1 MSACQHVSSRSAR
14 ETRKPLD
21 PAHHNARAPVVSAA
35 IGVLRC
41 AVHSLRPFLLG
52 RGVRLDGRER
62 MLAARLLVRSL
73 SAMQVADGEIVKA
86 PPPRFFLERVG
97 LG

>member
-1 MSACQHVSSRSAR
+1 MSACQHVSSRLLLVRR
-14 ETRKPLD
+14 ERKPRID
-21 PAHHNARAPVVSAA
+21 PAHHTARAPVVSAA

-41 AVHSLRPFLLG
+41 AVHSLRPYLLG

-62 MLAARLLVRSL
+62 MLAARLLVRSR

-86 PPPRFFLERVG
+86 RFFSERVG